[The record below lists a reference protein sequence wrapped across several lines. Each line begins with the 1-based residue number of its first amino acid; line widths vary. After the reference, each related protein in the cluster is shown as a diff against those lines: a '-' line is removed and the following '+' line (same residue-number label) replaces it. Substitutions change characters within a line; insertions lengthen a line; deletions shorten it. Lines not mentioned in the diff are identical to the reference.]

1 MCLVTVTGTPT
12 KTTGF
17 GWKVF
22 KKTTGGKIYPENR
35 GSSVYRYNT
44 WYEAESF
51 AKKAGALFPLLMTE
65 KPTNYP
71 TYCTTRKEYANGF
84 HVALRRFDARAFVK
98 RHGGFI
104 RQVEYKGAHTAGTG
118 GSYFPGSQVFV
129 AEIRILAPRPGG
141 SAYAK
146 KTKRSRV
153 KPITNP
159 TAFVEAAVAAE

>member
-71 TYCTTRKEYANGF
+71 TYCTTRKE
-84 HVALRRFDARAFVK
+84 LRW
-98 RHGGFI
+98 I
-104 RQVEYKGAHTAGTG
+104 HTSG
-118 GSYFPGSQVFV
+118 
-129 AEIRILAPRPGG
+129 
-141 SAYAK
+141 
-146 KTKRSRV
+146 
-153 KPITNP
+153 
-159 TAFVEAAVAAE
+159 